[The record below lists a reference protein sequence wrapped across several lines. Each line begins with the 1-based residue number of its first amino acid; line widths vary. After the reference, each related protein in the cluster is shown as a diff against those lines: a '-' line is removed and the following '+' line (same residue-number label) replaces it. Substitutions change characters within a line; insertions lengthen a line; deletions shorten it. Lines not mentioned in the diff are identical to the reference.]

1 MSLSNQQNQGGPI
14 GNPGLPKTQ
23 KTTKR
28 VADIILNKDHAAYTG
43 PDSIGIIFFTDEK
56 AKESSNDTTAL
67 PRAKPSNL
75 NNFTTP
81 LIGELVNVIQFTSDD
96 YYPELGGNS
105 NFTSNYYTAAI
116 NIHNNAGSN
125 AVPLNTKTKKENKT
139 RQSSPNFEFQKEFT
153 TAGSQEVAVKMCNN
167 YLRNLGYPSGRNDP
181 NAPTYALYPGSNG
194 GFILRLEDSKDNKS
208 KLGTYYRENPNQ
220 KNLNLTEGGTVNQ
233 GKSGQRISFSAND
246 KAHQGAGSGL
256 GGLEQNRAMVLSLGN
271 GEAEDINDDDGTIH
285 LATNRKVNIKTSSD
299 LIASLHSEYKPYVE
313 PLKEIEKEPVVV
325 IPTTNPTPISQVENH
340 FTLGSQLGAI
350 GTTVKEVTS
359 TTVAEVEVE
368 DPFYDPVFAS
378 LDEAI
383 EEGILSEQTPEEYE
397 FDQPPVIYITEES
410 QPELPTQPSNPSDP
424 LNIPEGADPAPI
436 INPNKFGQNS
446 PGISKSGTS
455 FDKSYYCPSFKKF
468 KFTLRDNS
476 VTKED
481 VMKYVDS
488 GDLVMVADA
497 NLYPLKF
504 SPYMGSAI
512 RLDKRYYLH
521 KSCAQSFINWEKE
534 MEEKGIYYLLTSAL
548 RYSSKTGGGPHGLG
562 LAVDF
567 GNLFGELENYGKRGS
582 TSPAVNKK
590 GRIGSQ
596 NYKDIAT
603 IGAKWGWY
611 NPWRLSDV
619 GGSMDELWHFE
630 YWGESLA

>member
-28 VADIILNKDHAAYTG
+28 VADIILNRDHAAYTG

-56 AKESSNDTTAL
+56 TKEFTNDTTSL

-81 LIGELVNVIQFTSDD
+81 LIGELVNVIQSTSDD
-96 YYPELGGNS
+96 YYPDLGGNS

-125 AVPLNTKTKKENKT
+125 AIPLDTKAKEENKT
-139 RQSSPNFEFQKEFT
+139 RQSSPNFEFQKEFRT
-153 TAGSQEVAVKMCNN
+153 SGSQNVAVKMLSN
-167 YLRNLGYPSGRNDP
+167 YLRTLGLDGRSDP
-181 NAPTYALYPGSNG
+181 RSPIYTLFRDPGG
-194 GFILRLEDSKDNKS
+194 DYILRLDDSKDNKA

-246 KAHQGAGSGL
+246 KANVSDL
-256 GGLEQNRAMVLSLGN
+256 LEQNRAMVLSLGD

-285 LATNRKVNIKTSSD
+285 LATNRKVNIKTSSN

-325 IPTTNPTPISQVENH
+325 TPTTNPTPTLQVENH
-340 FTLGSQLGAI
+340 FAGI
-350 GTTVKEVTS
+350 GTSVKEVTS
-359 TTVAEVEVE
+359 TTVAEVDIE
-368 DPFYDPVFAS
+368 DPFITDPVFAA

-397 FDQPPVIYITEES
+397 FDQPPVIITEES
-410 QPELPTQPSNPSDP
+410 QPELPTQPSIPSDP

-436 INPNKFGQNS
+436 INPNKFGRNS

-497 NLYPLKF
+497 NIYPKKF

-596 NYKDIAT
+596 TYKDIAT

>member
-28 VADIILNKDHAAYTG
+28 VADIILNRDHAAYTG

-81 LIGELVNVIQFTSDD
+81 LIGELVNVIQSTSDD
-96 YYPELGGNS
+96 YYPDLGGNS

-125 AVPLNTKTKKENKT
+125 AIPLDTKAKEENKT
-139 RQSSPNFEFQKEFT
+139 RQSSPNFEFQKEFRT
-153 TAGSQEVAVKMCNN
+153 SGSQNVAVKMLSN
-167 YLRNLGYPSGRNDP
+167 YLRTLGLDGRSDP
-181 NAPTYALYPGSNG
+181 RSPIYTLFRDPGG
-194 GFILRLEDSKDNKS
+194 DYILRLDDSKDNKA

-246 KAHQGAGSGL
+246 KANVSDL
-256 GGLEQNRAMVLSLGN
+256 LEQNRAMVLSLGD

-285 LATNRKVNIKTSSD
+285 LATNRKVNIKTSSN

-325 IPTTNPTPISQVENH
+325 TPTTNPKPELQVINL
-340 FTLGSQLGAI
+340 FTGTE
-350 GTTVKEVTS
+350 TTVKEVTS
-359 TTVAEVEVE
+359 TTVAEVDIE
-368 DPFYDPVFAS
+368 DPFYDPVFAA

-397 FDQPPVIYITEES
+397 FDQPPVIITEES
-410 QPELPTQPSNPSDP
+410 QPELPTQPSIPSDP

-436 INPNKFGQNS
+436 INPNKFGRNS

-497 NLYPLKF
+497 NIYPKKF

-596 NYKDIAT
+596 TYKDIAT

>member
-56 AKESSNDTTAL
+56 TKEFTNDTTSL

-81 LIGELVNVIQFTSDD
+81 LIGELVNVIQSTSDD
-96 YYPELGGNS
+96 YYPDLGGNS

-125 AVPLNTKTKKENKT
+125 AIPLDTKAKEENKT
-139 RQSSPNFEFQKEFT
+139 RQSSPNFEFQKEFRT
-153 TAGSQEVAVKMCNN
+153 SGSQNVAVKMLSN
-167 YLRNLGYPSGRNDP
+167 YLRTLGLDGRSDP
-181 NAPTYALYPGSNG
+181 RSPIYTLFRDPGG
-194 GFILRLEDSKDNKS
+194 DYILRLDDSKDNKA

-246 KAHQGAGSGL
+246 KANVSDL
-256 GGLEQNRAMVLSLGN
+256 LEQNRAMVLSLGD

-285 LATNRKVNIKTSSD
+285 LATNRKVNIKTSSN

-325 IPTTNPTPISQVENH
+325 TPTTNPTPTLQVENH
-340 FTLGSQLGAI
+340 FAGI
-350 GTTVKEVTS
+350 GTSVKEVTS
-359 TTVAEVEVE
+359 TTVAEVDIE
-368 DPFYDPVFAS
+368 DPFITDPVFAA

-397 FDQPPVIYITEES
+397 FDQPSVIYITEES

-596 NYKDIAT
+596 TYKDIAT